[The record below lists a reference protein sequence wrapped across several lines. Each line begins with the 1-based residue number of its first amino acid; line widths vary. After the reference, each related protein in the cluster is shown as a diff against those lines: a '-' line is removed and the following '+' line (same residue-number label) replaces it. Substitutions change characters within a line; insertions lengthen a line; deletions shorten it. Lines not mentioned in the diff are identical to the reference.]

1 MASCFVVMAI
11 GDQYDW
17 NNNLVVSQDEL
28 KANYDALIKEAIN
41 SANPELEVLRAD
53 ESLSQGMISSD
64 IMTKLMFSDFVVVDI
79 TYPNPNVFYELGLR
93 HACKAKGTI
102 IIKDKN
108 SKSVPFDISHLRY
121 IEYTNTPAG
130 LKQLKENLKATFFE
144 YSTTKKTYD
153 NQFQEQA
160 KLTNFEFPSYAKL
173 GEAKAKVL
181 NAFIETPEMI
191 DMLAQ
196 SDPQSANILKLMAKM
211 PNSQDFISAI
221 ASELEK
227 E

>member
-17 NNNLVVSQDEL
+17 NNNLVISQADL
-28 KANYDALIKEAIN
+28 KSNYDALIKEAIN
-41 SANPELEVLRAD
+41 SANPDLEVLRAD

-102 IIKDKN
+102 IIKDKE

-144 YSTTKKTYD
+144 YSTSKKTYD

-160 KLTNFEFPSYAKL
+160 KLTNFEFPCYEKL
-173 GEAKAKVL
+173 GDSKAKVL
-181 NAFIETPEMI
+181 NAFIESPEMI
-191 DMLAQ
+191 DAFAQ
-196 SDPQSANILKLMAKM
+196 SDPAIANLLKVIAGM
-211 PNSQDFISAI
+211 PNSKDFISAM

-227 E
+227 K

>member
-17 NNNLVVSQDEL
+17 NNNLIISQADL
-28 KANYDALIKEAIN
+28 KANYDALIKEALV
-41 SANPELEVLRAD
+41 SANPNLEVLRAD

-102 IIKDKN
+102 IIKDKE
-108 SKSVPFDISHLRY
+108 SKVVPFDISHLRY

-130 LKQLKENLKATFFE
+130 LKQLKESLKATFFE
-144 YSTTKKTYD
+144 YSTSSKAYD

-160 KLTNFEFPSYAKL
+160 KLTNFEFPHYIKSSE
-173 GEAKAKVL
+173 GKVQL
-181 NAFIETPEMI
+181 FTALLDNPELMSI
-191 DMLAQ
+191 FAEEDPKTARMLAALG
-196 SDPQSANILKLMAKM
+196 SSPNAKE
-211 PNSQDFISAI
+211 II
-221 ASELEK
+221 ASLAK
-227 E
+227 EMDNE